1 MQETGHY
8 GNILK
13 RAGLKNTKYRI
24 AILEVIEN
32 SNQPISAEP
41 IFLELKGKKY
51 TINISSVYR
60 ILESLVSKGLV
71 IKTNITGD
79 SRATY
84 EFKRSEH
91 KHHLICSGCK
101 KMISVNGCPLEE
113 YEKQLKDK
121 MDFDITGH
129 RLEIFGLCGDC
140 KLIKK

>member
-1 MQETGHY
+1 MQETGNY
-8 GNILK
+8 SNILK
-13 RAGLKNTKYRI
+13 REGLKNTKHRN

-32 SNQPISAEP
+32 SIQPISAEQ
-41 IFLELKGKKY
+41 IFLELKEKKNA
-51 TINISSVYR
+51 INISSVYR

-84 EFKRSEH
+84 ELNHSEH

-101 KMISVNGCPLEE
+101 KMFSIDGCPLEE

-129 RLEIFGLCGDC
+129 RLEIFGFC
-140 KLIKK
+140 KECKSTSK